1 MVTVALNGHQRGSAL
16 VDPDSL
22 FSTLRERDLMIRQV
36 LRGVLPPTA
45 LLAAVLSA
53 TTAEAAAPCTP
64 FDGPGEWR
72 SCLDVSVHLA
82 EAPALGREARLDI
95 DLRTTLNR
103 SDVQL
108 DVSLPAGLEWVQ
120 TPAGLTSHTVASAAP
135 TDRGRAHHATGT
147 SHVVED
153 RPLRLTGRVRAVAE
167 GAAQIQV
174 VARAGV
180 ESDRG
185 SAFLTVGAQRSQH
198 GIAVSEGTT
207 RAAATPTSAHPHLR
221 HKPAGDVAATLGT
234 ACATGTWGYVDHD
247 GIARISP
254 NAKVWAYDDD
264 TSGPD
269 DLLAT
274 GLTDANGQFRLCYE
288 NTDEDGSGQ
297 DVYVRVATE
306 NAHWI
311 IRNGRS
317 RKSYS
322 FYTDVVPNAGA
333 AVEFGTVRPAD
344 PAMMRGVE
352 AFDTMNAAWNWTPGA
367 CWDARDSTC
376 RQGKINWAPDSTD
389 GTYYS
394 LQENAVHLAAED
406 PDSNILVLH
415 EFGHAIMDDVY
426 EDDFPPA
433 PNCSPHYITKT
444 SSTGCAWTEGFATW
458 YGVAVLGDPTFRW
471 PGGRTLDLEGP
482 TWGTPNWDNGDAVEG
497 RVLGAMI
504 DLYDTAN
511 EPGDTCAE
519 NPAGPLWTT
528 FLGHVS
534 DTFRQFWAHRAAD
547 GYDVG
552 PNALNCLYHN
562 TIDY

>member
-1 MVTVALNGHQRGSAL
+1 
-16 VDPDSL
+16 
-22 FSTLRERDLMIRQV
+22 MIRHL
-36 LRGVLPPTA
+36 LRTVLPPTA

-53 TTAEAAAPCTP
+53 ATSAEAAPASCTP
-64 FDGPGEWR
+64 FEGAGEWR
-72 SCLDVSVHLA
+72 GCLDVAVRLA
-82 EAPALGREARLDI
+82 DAPALGSEARLDI
-95 DLRTTLNR
+95 DVRTTSAR

-108 DVSLPAGLEWVQ
+108 VVSLPAGLEWVQ
-120 TPAGLTSHTVASAAP
+120 APTGLSTRTVASAAP
-135 TDRGRAHHATGT
+135 ADRGRAHHATGA
-147 SHVVED
+147 SRVEQD
-153 RPLRLTGRVRAVAE
+153 RPVRLSGTVRAVAE

-174 VARAGV
+174 VARAGA

-185 SAFLTVGAQRSQH
+185 SAFLTVGAHRSRH
-198 GIAVSEGTT
+198 GIAVSEVN
-207 RAAATPTSAHPHLR
+207 RAVRADVAPTSAHPRLR
-221 HKPAGDVAATLGT
+221 HKPAGEASAALGT
-234 ACATGTWGYVDHD
+234 ACATGAWGYVDHE
-247 GIARISP
+247 GVARTSP
-254 NAKVWAYDDD
+254 NARVWAYDDD
-264 TSGPD
+264 AGGQD

-274 GLTDANGQFRLCYE
+274 GLTDATGRFRLCYE
-288 NTDEDGSGQ
+288 NTDEDGTAQ
-297 DVYVRVATE
+297 DVYIRTATE

-317 RKSYS
+317 RRSYS

-333 AVEFGTVRPAD
+333 AVDFGTVHPAD

-367 CWDARDSTC
+367 CWDARDTAC

-444 SSTGCAWTEGFATW
+444 SSAGCAWTEGFATW

-471 PGGRTLDLEGP
+471 PDGRALDLEGP
-482 TWGTPNWDNGDAVEG
+482 TWGTPNWDNGDTVEG

-504 DLYDTAN
+504 DLYDSAN

-519 NPAGPLWTT
+519 DPAGPLWTT

-552 PNALNCLYHN
+552 TNALSCLYHN